1 MLSGVPDCCR
11 TVLKNPIIP
20 NPKLLIESVVLT
32 HASVVRSSARLVLN
46 VAVSVCSKATDGL
59 GSILEPLTFKSSLIV
74 ASPALLRSV
83 LKLQYTVQRHSP
95 KAVAS
100 VEPLGQP
107 PKY

>member
-11 TVLKNPIIP
+11 NVLKNPIIP

-59 GSILEPLTFKSSLIV
+59 GSILEPSTFKSSLIV

-83 LKLQYTVQRHSP
+83 LKLQ
-95 KAVAS
+95 
-100 VEPLGQP
+100 
-107 PKY
+107 